1 MAFSAGEIEAVLRLR
16 DEMSA
21 KLREASGVLAK
32 FGGDAQTTTEKL
44 SAFGSSATAAGTALS
59 LGITAP
65 ILAAAGASLYFSGQ
79 FESTMVK
86 LHTLAG
92 VLSEDLQKVKDH
104 ILDLAPAVGIGPQEL
119 ALAMTKISSTV
130 SDTTTALKILDISAR
145 GSAAGLGEAVDV
157 AGALTSVINSYGASN
172 ITAARAG
179 DILTQAIKD
188 GGAEAK
194 ELAPTLANVV
204 PFAAAMG
211 ISFEEVAANIAT
223 MTKLGVPAS
232 EAVTSLTS
240 VMTAMNKP
248 SKEGEEALAKMG
260 QTFGMLRQEIK
271 DKGLAAT
278 LIDLKT
284 RFAGNSEELIKIFG
298 RVEGFKNL
306 LGTAASQAE
315 TYTQVL
321 KNMGE
326 ASKGAGVLQEAFNEI
341 TKTQEHS
348 LKSLSAQ
355 VQVIAVR
362 FGDAL
367 APMLAKVVE
376 MAKPLLEKILGLAEG
391 FQKLDPTTQKIIIGA
406 VALVAAIGPVL
417 LILGQ
422 LASGLAAVIA
432 IAPAVGAAVTFM
444 TGPFGLFAL
453 AAVAAI
459 GIIIKFNSNLK
470 NLENSSAN
478 STKET
483 RLINTELQKNADKMR
498 EAFEASKDLGAVT
511 EGTTVTFSEATR
523 AQILFGDSSAASIA
537 KLKPLAEANER
548 AALMTEKQREAA
560 EKQRKALEELATYS
574 LNYADTLATV
584 NSADQAMISTLLEH
598 GATVAKIAEAYPRL
612 STAQIESV
620 NKGVE
625 AEKKRVDALKKAN
638 EEIVKLQQDAAAA
651 IEALD
656 ADTLANRIKHL
667 DTKKAADIHAAM
679 ISITTIEQQLEAI
692 FAINKKYAALETAE
706 QRKAAD
712 EKNKIIM
719 AGAML
724 YLSIVKTNTDAAFN
738 LTATD
743 REKSLRAIQQNEIEK
758 LEEIRQKTFES
769 TGLRKLAEDE
779 VRKGSTASV
788 AALKID
794 NAALTA
800 NSKQHFI
807 EVAERSRATYDEMK
821 AHPEKYS
828 KETIEEFKKIA
839 EQTEEPV
846 KGVGVKWKEGFKDIA
861 ASIPGIV
868 TQAMTSGG
876 GIVGAMKGIGVM
888 AGAKLGEML
897 GKSLSSLGSMA
908 GPIGAAVGSL
918 AGPLIE
924 MFTKMFDSAA
934 KGIKKT
940 AASYGVTIGDE
951 MAQAIKASMK
961 SNDLTQAAATVF
973 NAIKLFPTIDT
984 TNIDK
989 ALKITHDAF
998 SMIATGQLT
1007 VAQGGKVVDD
1017 MFTKMASV
1025 GVSSTGL
1032 ISKGIQEMIALNNE
1046 FGTNSKGVADFVA
1059 GQVTNAEKGF
1069 AGALAITNDA
1079 YVKRAELQASLKT
1092 ATGDTSQIIK
1102 DLKEQDAIIQATGLH
1117 SQEAASA
1124 VAASLTGI
1132 VAANMASGMSFI
1144 DAVRAMAPNVDALQ
1158 KQLEA
1163 TGYSGGAAFNF
1174 IKEQVALAN
1183 NAIAGPALQAIE
1195 GYTAGMVGLSNAG
1208 LLNQDTFSGLAGQI
1222 AGTQAALVAQGFSGQ
1237 AVMLAMQGDLQ
1248 TIWELQQ
1255 RYGYTTDENTQ
1266 ALIDQGVESGLIG
1279 EQGKKD
1285 QEKILDV
1292 LMLIA
1297 EALGATLPAGLKNLG
1312 AATKTTADGM
1322 KTDLQNAAKDGL
1334 TGPNGSIASEAQIAA
1349 KELAIQ
1355 MKDAARETSR
1365 VMEESSEFVSG
1376 CWSRSKNTVIEYF
1389 GEEQGV
1395 AQDVAREISKSMDE
1409 SAQDSSIAFDESA
1422 ADMELFMSNAAYEI
1436 DGSALDIE
1444 KSLKLAAEHAAYEFD
1459 LAAAGIQDALDSI
1472 DTSLL
1477 IDVEFD
1483 VGELTIPSGGSGGG
1497 GGGGSNNV
1505 GGLTLE
1511 QFLRNNPGD
1520 PHRYPGSGNDT
1531 DPYDYRGGLVMA
1543 DGVRYL
1549 AGGGYVMYPKG
1560 TDTVPAMLTPGESVL
1575 TNGATQ
1581 TLGLSAISKLNNGGT
1596 LSNDEVINELRLL
1609 RKQQAASDRQLPL
1622 LVALSVRDAMQ
1633 LQR

>member
-1 MAFSAGEIEAVLRLR
+1 MAFSVGEIEAVLKLR

-21 KLREASGVLAK
+21 KLREASGALAK
-32 FGGDAQTTTEKL
+32 FGGDAQTTDAKL

-92 VLSEDLQKVKDH
+92 VLSEDMTRVKDH
-104 ILDLAPAVGIGPQEL
+104 ILDLAPAVGIGPQAL

-130 SDTTTALKILDISAR
+130 SDTTTALEILDISAR

-278 LIDLKT
+278 LIDLQT

-298 RVEGFKNL
+298 RVEGFKNI
-306 LGTAASQAE
+306 LGTAASQAK

-326 ASKGAGVLQEAFNEI
+326 ASKGAGVLQEALNEI
-341 TKTQEHS
+341 TKTQEFS

-355 VQVIAVR
+355 VGVIAVR

-367 APMLAKVVE
+367 APMLAKVVG
-376 MAKPLLEKILGLAEG
+376 MAKPLLDKILELAEG
-391 FQKLDPTTQKIIIGA
+391 FGKLDPVTQGVIVGA
-406 VALVAAIGPVL
+406 VALIAAIGPVL
-417 LILGQ
+417 LVLGS
-422 LASGLAAVIA
+422 LAQGLSAVIA
-432 IAPAVGAAVTFM
+432 LGPPMAIAWTM
-444 TGPFGLFAL
+444 ITGPIGLTVI
-453 AAVAAI
+453 AVAAI
-459 GIIIKFNSNLK
+459 TAG
-470 NLENSSAN
+470 
-478 STKET
+478 
-483 RLINTELQKNADKMR
+483 LIY
-498 EAFEASKDLGAVT
+498 FASKSEYAGILMDMLKIAASGILAPFRLLVDIAKSLAEKIDLVGVASNIAAAAVAYVLVPFTALGFVMGKASDAARVLLDTLGLLKDTAAEDAFNQAAKGVENFGKAST
-511 EGTTVTFSEATR
+511 EGMPPTAEL
-523 AQILFGDSSAASIA
+523 AQAMMDADDAAKKLKDSSSG
-537 KLKPLAEANER
+537 
-548 AALMTEKQREAA
+548 AALMTDKQREAA
-560 EKQRKALEELATYS
+560 EKVAKALQELDTYS
-574 LNYADTLATV
+574 ANYADTLATL
-584 NSADQAMISTLLEH
+584 NSADQTMISTLLEH
-598 GATVAKIAEAYPRL
+598 GATVAKIADAYPRF

-625 AEKKRVDALKKAN
+625 AEKKRVEELAKAN
-638 EEIVKLQQDAAAA
+638 EEIVKLQQDAADA

-667 DTKKAADIHAAM
+667 DANMQRETEAASQSIADAMAVGFTLQEVQTKKV
-679 ISITTIEQQLEAI
+679 EAI
-692 FAINKKYAALETAE
+692 LEIEKKYIALGTAE
-706 QRKAAD
+706 QRKAAE
-712 EKNKIIM
+712 EKNKITM

-724 YLSIVKTNTDAAFN
+724 YLSIVKTNADAAFN

-758 LEEIRQKTFES
+758 LKEIRQKTFES

-807 EVAERSRATYDEMK
+807 EVAERSRATYEYMK
-821 AHPEKYS
+821 AHPEKYA

-846 KGVGVKWKEGFKDIA
+846 KGVGVKWKKGFKDIA

-897 GKSLSSLGSMA
+897 GKSLSALGSMA

-998 SMIATGQLT
+998 SMIETKQLT
-1007 VAQGGKVVDD
+1007 VAQGGKVVDE
-1017 MFTKMASV
+1017 MFAKMQKA
-1025 GVSSTGL
+1025 GTDATGM
-1032 ISKGIQEMIALNNE
+1032 ISKGLLEIITLNDMFGTRSASISAFVTSETQKAVAGLTTFVDYTAKSSQKISEDGATALSGAIVASFVELQKHGMSVTDALNAVE
-1046 FGTNSKGVADFVA
+1046 PAV
-1059 GQVTNAEKGF
+1059 
-1069 AGALAITNDA
+1069 L
-1079 YVKRAELQASLKT
+1079 SLK
-1092 ATGDTSQIIK
+1092 A
-1102 DLKEQDAIIQATGLH
+1102 
-1117 SQEAASA
+1117 
-1124 VAASLTGI
+1124 
-1132 VAANMASGMSFI
+1132 
-1144 DAVRAMAPNVDALQ
+1144 
-1158 KQLEA
+1158 QLEA
-1163 TGYSGGAAFNF
+1163 NGVSGGAAFQS
-1174 IKEQVALAN
+1174 IAAMSALAKD
-1183 NAIAGPALQAIE
+1183 AIAGPAVNA
-1195 GYTAGMVGLSNAG
+1195 VSGLNKAMIG
-1208 LLNQDTFSGLAGQI
+1208 LHNSGILNGEMFKGLAGQVTETFAKLI
-1222 AGTQAALVAQGFSGQ
+1222 KGGADGNTAMAL
-1237 AVMLAMQGDLQ
+1237 MQPSLQ
-1248 TIWELQQ
+1248 TIYSLQKDF
-1255 RYGYTTDENTQ
+1255 GYAVDEATQ
-1266 ALIDQGVESGLIG
+1266 NLLDQAVQAGIVG
-1279 EQGKKD
+1279 EQHRTV
-1285 QEKILDV
+1285 EERILDV
-1292 LMLIA
+1292 LNRIA
-1297 EALGATLPAGLKNLG
+1297 KVFGADIPAGL
-1312 AATKTTADGM
+1312 AATEIAA
-1322 KTDLQNAAKDGL
+1322 QNAAR
-1334 TGPNGSIASEAQIAA
+1334 N
-1349 KELAIQ
+1349 IQ
-1355 MKDAARETSR
+1355 NS
-1365 VMEESSEFVSG
+1365 
-1376 CWSRSKNTVIEYF
+1376 
-1389 GEEQGV
+1389 
-1395 AQDVAREISKSMDE
+1395 
-1409 SAQDSSIAFDESA
+1409 
-1422 ADMELFMSNAAYEI
+1422 
-1436 DGSALDIE
+1436 
-1444 KSLKLAAEHAAYEFD
+1444 
-1459 LAAAGIQDALDSI
+1459 LDSI
-1472 DTSLL
+1472 DTSIV
-1477 IDVEFD
+1477 IDVAFNVED
-1483 VGELTIPSGGSGGG
+1483 MPDLGGNGGG
-1497 GGGGSNNV
+1497 GNGDGGD
-1505 GGLTLE
+1505 GGA
-1511 QFLRNNPGD
+1511 
-1520 PHRYPGSGNDT
+1520 H
-1531 DPYDYRGGLVMA
+1531 GGLVTQNGIQFLGHGGM
-1543 DGVRYL
+1543 VR
-1549 AGGGYVMYPKG
+1549 GYASV

-1575 TNGATQ
+1575 TTEATRS
-1581 TLGLSAISKLNNGGT
+1581 LGTTAISRLNAGGS